1 MDRDF
6 DNADIKEALEMW
18 RKFFREYLAYV
29 SHLRPNLREYAARIN
44 SNYDVL
50 ENKTQF
56 KAAFNIRN
64 KRDNRKY
71 QEFANLVR
79 GFARLQGD
87 DQIGISHVG
96 EAYKIFAKSLTT
108 LTDEFPI
115 KAMEYGVDV
124 KLINI
129 HGRLLSAFGGSNAV
143 GKEEMRKK
151 VKFSDHQLSEMER
164 FKAVL
169 PFSDG
174 TYLVR
179 DFNWDT
185 MEDSA

>member
-1 MDRDF
+1 M
-6 DNADIKEALEMW
+6 
-18 RKFFREYLAYV
+18 
-29 SHLRPNLREYAARIN
+29 
-44 SNYDVL
+44 
-50 ENKTQF
+50 
-56 KAAFNIRN
+56 
-64 KRDNRKY
+64 
-71 QEFANLVR
+71 
-79 GFARLQGD
+79 QGD
-87 DQIGISHVG
+87 AQIGISHVG

-124 KLINI
+124 KIINI

-143 GKEEMRKK
+143 VKEEMRKK
-151 VKFSDHQLSEMER
+151 VKFNDHQLGELER

-185 MEDSA
+185 MEDGE